1 MIDNSSLAS
10 DPKFSVFVSANAGT
24 GKTRALTHRV
34 FRLLLNGVKPDSI
47 LCVTYTKA
55 AAAEMQQ
62 RLQNTLSRW
71 AVCSES
77 ELISDLT
84 EMSEPNPSQEK
95 ILISRQLFARILDN
109 EDGPRIETI
118 HSFCQTIL
126 TRFPIEGGVPPG
138 FDLITEFESNE
149 ILQRLLL
156 ELFSSPVSHIKQKL
170 YFLAKFTDERTL
182 CQYLIQIMQKR
193 DIIEKFANDPSS
205 AWRFKEH
212 LKLQIGCK
220 SMADFSS
227 EKLSMIA
234 QIKQLPL
241 QKMADALNG
250 GGKNDKEAAS
260 KIKRWVGLLPQQ
272 AAAEFFL
279 LVDVFFSGSNPKTR
293 IGTKVVRKLNP
304 ELDGYISEAQ
314 RFILEYMQTQS
325 GAYTGELSFNL
336 LSLAAEL
343 YLSFQHQKFSRGVL
357 DFDDLIFFTN
367 RLLQKQQIHAWVRW
381 KLETAIQH
389 ILVDEAQ
396 DTSPMQWSVVSNLLS
411 EFFESEDEEPL
422 PRTFFAVGDYKQSI
436 YSFQNADP
444 NVFIAKQAEIK
455 EQADQYRKPFKQV
468 SLSKSYRSSA
478 SILSFVDKVMQDE
491 RIIGLGDT
499 YVPHGLHWTSLS
511 GSVELWP
518 VVESEKKQLKIPF
531 MPVEI
536 ERIETAEVILAEKV
550 ALHIKSLLESGSD
563 NILGRDVG
571 PNDIM
576 ILVRQRDSFLANLRA
591 ALISARISVSP
602 PDRIILQ
609 NQIEIQDLL
618 ALVDV
623 CLSPEDDLQLASI
636 LKSPLLELQED
647 DLQELAIARGKASL
661 FSRLKE
667 YEKSE
672 CSKGLACRKLIE
684 WRSRAGIQDVFSFFN
699 QILIGDRLVDA
710 FIQRLGIGVIESFN
724 GFLQEILAFEK
735 AGNLEL
741 SQFVRLFRDSQGTL
755 LRDNSV
761 AAHPQVRLL
770 TIHGSKGLEAP
781 IIYLPDMLTAKAPSD
796 TLTFSQEWIY
806 WTENSN
812 FAPSYITET
821 RNAQKEKIK
830 REDDRL
836 LYVALTRAEQ
846 SLIIAG
852 WEAPA
857 RRVIK
862 NSWYELLKDTISN
875 DPACVDIDGILKL
888 QFTPSTK
895 TKKKEEPFIK
905 QDQIAAS
912 VPDWYDQLPD
922 TCAERKGAIIRPSEW
937 QSDKQQSAPHKK
949 GQLEALER
957 GNLIHK
963 LLERLPLFPEHVQEI
978 TAIRYIKKQMP
989 KLSEEEVI
997 MLFGEVHSILHHK
1010 ECSDLFSKD
1019 SLAEA
1024 AIIGKIGE
1032 LEISGQIDRLMVTD
1046 THIKIADFKTGRP
1059 SDNPPQ
1065 TYLRQMALYM
1075 GLLKQL
1081 YPNRSFHSFLI
1092 WTQTGE
1098 IMPLLNEQLNACL
1111 DTIKGS
1117 KTFQDLNKF

>member
-1 MIDNSSLAS
+1 MDNPSLAS
-10 DPKFSVFVSANAGT
+10 DPKLSVFVSANAGT

-95 ILISRQLFARILDN
+95 ILIARQLFAQILDN

-126 TRFPIEGGVPPG
+126 SRFPIEAGVPPG
-138 FDLITEFESNE
+138 FDLITETESNE
-149 ILQRLLL
+149 ILQQHLL
-156 ELFSSPVSHIKQKL
+156 ELFATPASHIKHKL
-170 YFLAKFTDERTL
+170 RFLAKITDEKTL
-182 CQYLIQIMQKR
+182 GQYLIQILQKR
-193 DIIEKFANDPSS
+193 DIIEKFATDPSS
-205 AWRFKEH
+205 AVRFKKH
-212 LKLQIGCK
+212 LKKQIGCK

-227 EKLSMIA
+227 EKLSMMA
-234 QIKQLPL
+234 QIKQLPF

-250 GGKNDKEAAS
+250 GGKNDKEAAL
-260 KIKRWVGLLPQQ
+260 KIKRWADLLPLQ
-272 AAAEFFL
+272 AEAEFSL
-279 LVDVFFSGSNPKTR
+279 LVDVFFSDGNPKKR
-293 IGTKVVRKLNP
+293 LGNKALRELNP
-304 ELDGYISEAQ
+304 ELDGHISEAQ
-314 RFILEYMQTQS
+314 SLILEYMQVQN
-325 GAYTGELSFNL
+325 GAYTGELSFYI

-367 RLLQKQQIHAWVRW
+367 QLLQKQQIHAWVRW
-381 KLETAIQH
+381 KLETALQH

-396 DTSPMQWSVVSNLLS
+396 DTSPMQWAVISNLLS
-411 EFFESEDEEPL
+411 EFFEPEDEELL

-468 SLSKSYRSSA
+468 SLFTSYRSSA
-478 SILSFVDKVMQDE
+478 CILSFVDAVMQDE
-491 RIIGLGDT
+491 RIIGVGDK

-518 VVESEKKQLKIPF
+518 VVESQEKPLKAPF

-536 ERIETAEVILAEKV
+536 EQIETAEVILAERI
-550 ALHIKSLLESGSD
+550 ALHIKAILKSGSD
-563 NILGRDVG
+563 NILGRPVR

-576 ILVRQRDSFLANLRA
+576 ILVRKRDSFLANLRA

-618 ALVDV
+618 ALADV
-623 CLSPEDDLQLASI
+623 CLSPDDDLQLASI
-636 LKSPLLELQED
+636 LKSPLLELQEE

-667 YEKSE
+667 YEKSK
-672 CSKGLACRKLIE
+672 CSKGLACRRLVE
-684 WRSRAGIQDVFSFFN
+684 WRSRSGTQDVFCFFN
-699 QILIGDRLVDA
+699 QILIGDRLIDA
-710 FIQRLGIGVIESFN
+710 FIKRLGIGVIESFN

-741 SQFVRLFRDSQGTL
+741 SQFLRSFRDSQGIL
-755 LRDNSV
+755 KRDNT
-761 AAHPQVRLL
+761 ATAHPQVRLL

-781 IIYLPDMLTAKAPSD
+781 IIYLPDMLTAKTPSD
-796 TLTFSQEWIY
+796 SLTFSQEWVY

-812 FAPSYITET
+812 FAPSFIKEI
-821 RNAQKEKIK
+821 RNAEKEKIK

-846 SLIIAG
+846 ALIIAG
-852 WEAPA
+852 WEAPS
-857 RRVIK
+857 RRVMK
-862 NSWYELLKDTISN
+862 NSWYELLKDTISSY
-875 DPACVDIDGILKL
+875 PECIDIDGILKL
-888 QFTPSTK
+888 QFAPSTK
-895 TKKKEEPFIK
+895 TQKLDEISIAQE
-905 QDQIAAS
+905 QIITA
-912 VPDWYDQLPD
+912 VPNWYDESPEPYPKTKD
-922 TCAERKGAIIRPSEW
+922 AIIRPSEW
-937 QSDKQQSAPHKK
+937 QSDKQQIAPHKM
-949 GQLEALER
+949 GQLKALER
-957 GNLIHK
+957 GKLIHT
-963 LLERLPLFPEHVQEI
+963 LLQRLPLQHESDQA
-978 TAIRYIKKQMP
+978 TSAISYIKKQMP

-997 MLFGEVHSILHHK
+997 KLFGEVSDILHHE
-1010 ECSDLFSKD
+1010 ECKDLFSKE

-1024 AIIGKIGE
+1024 AIIGKIGK
-1032 LEISGQIDRLMVTD
+1032 LKISGQIDRLIVTD
-1046 THIKIADFKTGRP
+1046 SYIKLADFKTGRP
-1059 SDNPPQ
+1059 SASLPDA
-1065 TYLRQMALYM
+1065 YFRQMALYM
-1075 GLLKQL
+1075 GLLRQL
-1081 YPNRSFHSFLI
+1081 YPRRSFHSFLI
-1092 WTQTGE
+1092 WTQSAE
-1098 IMPLLNEQLNACL
+1098 IVPLLNEQLNAYL
-1111 DTIKGS
+1111 DNIANS
-1117 KTFQDLNKF
+1117 KIFNDEK

>member
-34 FRLLLNGVKPDSI
+34 FRLLLNGAKPDSI

-126 TRFPIEGGVPPG
+126 SRFPIEAGVPPG
-138 FDLITEFESNE
+138 FDLITESESNE
-149 ILQRLLL
+149 ILQRRML
-156 ELFSSPVSHIKQKL
+156 ELFATPESHIKKKL

-182 CQYLIQIMQKR
+182 GHYLIQILQKR
-193 DIIEKFANDPSS
+193 EIIEKFATDPSS
-205 AWRFKEH
+205 AKRFKEH
-212 LKLQIGCK
+212 LRMQIGCK

-227 EKLSMIA
+227 EKLTMMA
-234 QIKQLPL
+234 QIKQLPF

-250 GGKNDKEAAS
+250 GRKNDKEAAF
-260 KIKRWVGLLPQQ
+260 KIKRWASLLPQQ
-272 AAAEFFL
+272 AEAEFFL
-279 LVDVFFSGSNPKTR
+279 LVDVFFSGGNPKKR
-293 IGTKVVRKLNP
+293 IGTKVVRERNP
-304 ELDGYISEAQ
+304 ELEGYIFKAQ
-314 RFILEYMQTQS
+314 RLISEYMQTQN
-325 GAYTGELSFNL
+325 GAYTGELSFYI

-389 ILVDEAQ
+389 VLVDEAQ
-396 DTSPMQWSVVSNLLS
+396 DTSPMQWSVISNLLS

-444 NVFIAKQAEIK
+444 NVFVTKQSEIK
-455 EQADQYRKPFKQV
+455 EQADQYRKPFKQL

-491 RIIGLGDT
+491 RIIGVGDT
-499 YVPHGLHWTSLS
+499 YVQHGLHWDSLS

-518 VVESEKKQLKIPF
+518 VVESQEKQLKIPF
-531 MPVEI
+531 MPVEM
-536 ERIETAEVILAEKV
+536 ERIETAEVILAERI
-550 ALHIKSLLESGSD
+550 ALHIKALLESGSD
-563 NILGRDVG
+563 NILGRDVC

-591 ALISARISVSP
+591 ALISTRISVSP

-618 ALVDV
+618 ALADV
-623 CLSPEDDLQLASI
+623 CLSPDDDLQLASI

-672 CSKGLACRKLIE
+672 CIKGLACRKLIE
-684 WRSRAGIQDVFSFFN
+684 WRSRAGTQDVFSFFN
-699 QILIGDRLVDA
+699 HILIGDRSVDA
-710 FIQRLGIGVIESFN
+710 FIKRLGIGVIESFN

-741 SQFVRLFRDSQGTL
+741 SQFVRSFRDSQGTL
-755 LRDNSV
+755 LRDNS
-761 AAHPQVRLL
+761 AFAYPQVRLL

-812 FAPSYITET
+812 FAPSYITEI
-821 RNAQKEKIK
+821 RNAEKEKIK

-846 SLIIAG
+846 ALIIAG

-862 NSWYELLKDTISN
+862 NSWYQLLRDTISN

-888 QFTPSTK
+888 QFAPSTK
-895 TKKKEEPFIK
+895 TRKKEEPSIK
-905 QDQIAAS
+905 QEKIVAT
-912 VPDWYDQLPD
+912 VPNWYDEFPNNYAK
-922 TCAERKGAIIRPSEW
+922 TKGAIIRPSEW
-937 QSDKQQSAPHKK
+937 QSDEQQLAPHQKA
-949 GQLEALER
+949 QLEAIER
-957 GNLIHK
+957 GNLIHT
-963 LLERLPLFPEHVQEI
+963 LLERLPLFPESEQET
-978 TAIRYIKKQMP
+978 TATRYIKKQMP
-989 KLSEEEVI
+989 KLSQQEVT
-997 MLFGEVHSILHHK
+997 MLFGEVYAILHHK
-1010 ECSDLFSKD
+1010 ECSDLFSKE
-1019 SLAEA
+1019 SLVET
-1024 AIIGKIGE
+1024 AIIGRIGE
-1032 LEISGQIDRLMVTD
+1032 LEISGQIDRLIVTD
-1046 THIKIADFKTGRP
+1046 TYIKLADFKTGRP
-1059 SDNPPQ
+1059 SVNPPQ

-1081 YPNRSFHSFLI
+1081 YPDRSFHSFLI
-1092 WTQTGE
+1092 WTQSAE
-1098 IMPLLNEQLNACL
+1098 VMPLLNGQLNAY
-1111 DTIKGS
+1111 
-1117 KTFQDLNKF
+1117 LNKIIGLKAFNDKK

>member
-34 FRLLLNGVKPDSI
+34 FRLLLNGAKPDSI

-126 TRFPIEGGVPPG
+126 SRFPIEAGVPPG
-138 FDLITEFESNE
+138 FDLITESESNE
-149 ILQRLLL
+149 ILQRRML
-156 ELFSSPVSHIKQKL
+156 ELFATPESHIKKKL

-182 CQYLIQIMQKR
+182 GHYLIQILQKR
-193 DIIEKFANDPSS
+193 EIIEKFATDPSS
-205 AWRFKEH
+205 AKRFKEH
-212 LKLQIGCK
+212 LRMQIGCK

-227 EKLSMIA
+227 EKLTMMA
-234 QIKQLPL
+234 QIKQLPF

-250 GGKNDKEAAS
+250 GRKNDKEAAF
-260 KIKRWVGLLPQQ
+260 KIKRWASLLPQQ
-272 AAAEFFL
+272 AEAEFFL
-279 LVDVFFSGSNPKTR
+279 LVDVFFSGGNPKKR
-293 IGTKVVRKLNP
+293 IGTKVVRERNP
-304 ELDGYISEAQ
+304 ELEGYIFKAQ
-314 RFILEYMQTQS
+314 RLISEYMQTQN
-325 GAYTGELSFNL
+325 GAYTGELSFYI

-389 ILVDEAQ
+389 VLVDEAQ
-396 DTSPMQWSVVSNLLS
+396 DTSPMQWSVISNLLS

-444 NVFIAKQAEIK
+444 NVFVTKQSEIK
-455 EQADQYRKPFKQV
+455 EQADQYRKPFKQL

-491 RIIGLGDT
+491 RIIGVGDT
-499 YVPHGLHWTSLS
+499 YVQHGLHWDSLS

-518 VVESEKKQLKIPF
+518 VVESQEKQLKIPF
-531 MPVEI
+531 MPVEM
-536 ERIETAEVILAEKV
+536 ERIETAEVILAERI
-550 ALHIKSLLESGSD
+550 ALHIKALLESGSD
-563 NILGRDVG
+563 NILGRDVC

-591 ALISARISVSP
+591 ALISTRISVSP

-618 ALVDV
+618 ALADV

-672 CSKGLACRKLIE
+672 CIKGLACRKLIE
-684 WRSRAGIQDVFSFFN
+684 WRSRAGTQDVFSFFN
-699 QILIGDRLVDA
+699 HILIGDRSVDA
-710 FIQRLGIGVIESFN
+710 FIKRLGIGVIESFN

-741 SQFVRLFRDSQGTL
+741 SQFVRSFRDSQGTL
-755 LRDNSV
+755 LRDNS
-761 AAHPQVRLL
+761 AFAHPQVRLL

-812 FAPSYITET
+812 FAPSYITEI
-821 RNAQKEKIK
+821 RNAEKEKIK

-846 SLIIAG
+846 ALIIAG

-862 NSWYELLKDTISN
+862 NSWYQLLRDTISN

-888 QFTPSTK
+888 QFAPSTK
-895 TKKKEEPFIK
+895 TRKKEEPSIK
-905 QDQIAAS
+905 QEKIVAT
-912 VPDWYDQLPD
+912 VPNWYDEFPNNYAK
-922 TCAERKGAIIRPSEW
+922 TKGAIIRPSEW
-937 QSDKQQSAPHKK
+937 QSDEQQLAPHQKA
-949 GQLEALER
+949 QLEAIER
-957 GNLIHK
+957 GNLIHT
-963 LLERLPLFPEHVQEI
+963 LLERLPLFPESEQET
-978 TAIRYIKKQMP
+978 TATRYIKKQMP
-989 KLSEEEVI
+989 KLSQQEVS
-997 MLFGEVHSILHHK
+997 MLFGEVYAILHNK
-1010 ECSDLFSKD
+1010 ECSDLFSKE
-1019 SLAEA
+1019 SLVET
-1024 AIIGKIGE
+1024 AIIGRIGE
-1032 LEISGQIDRLMVTD
+1032 LEISGQIDRLIVTD
-1046 THIKIADFKTGRP
+1046 TYIKLADFKTGRP
-1059 SDNPPQ
+1059 SVNPPQ
-1065 TYLRQMALYM
+1065 TYLRQIALYM

-1081 YPNRSFHSFLI
+1081 YPDRSFHSFLI
-1092 WTQTGE
+1092 WTQSAE
-1098 IMPLLNEQLNACL
+1098 VMPLLNGQLNAY
-1111 DTIKGS
+1111 
-1117 KTFQDLNKF
+1117 LNKIIGLKAFNDKK

>member
-1 MIDNSSLAS
+1 MMDNSSLAS
-10 DPKFSVFVSANAGT
+10 DPKLSVFVSANAGT

-34 FRLLLNGVKPDSI
+34 FRLLLSGVKPDSI

-62 RLQNTLSRW
+62 RLQNKLSKW

-126 TRFPIEGGVPPG
+126 SRFPIEAGVPPG
-138 FDLITEFESNE
+138 FDLITESESNE
-149 ILQRLLL
+149 ILQQCLL
-156 ELFSSPVSHIKQKL
+156 ELFATPARHIKQKL
-170 YFLAKFTDERTL
+170 HFLAKITDERTL
-182 CQYLIQIMQKR
+182 SQYLIQILQKR
-193 DIIEKFANDPSS
+193 DIIEKFATDPAS
-205 AWRFKEH
+205 AGRFKEH
-212 LKLQIGCK
+212 LKTQIGCK

-227 EKLSMIA
+227 EKLSMMA
-234 QIKQLPL
+234 QIKQLPF
-241 QKMADALNG
+241 QKMAEALDG
-250 GGKNDKEAAS
+250 GGKNDKEAAL
-260 KIKRWVGLLPQQ
+260 KIKRWAGLLPQQ
-272 AAAEFFL
+272 AEAEFSL
-279 LVDVFFSGSNPKTR
+279 LVDVFFSGGNPKTR
-293 IGTKVVRKLNP
+293 IGTKAVRALNP
-304 ELDGYISEAQ
+304 ELEGDISEAQ
-314 RFILEYMQTQS
+314 RLILEYMQTQNA
-325 GAYTGELSFNL
+325 AYTGELSFYI

-343 YLSFQHQKFSRGVL
+343 YLSFQHHKFSRGVL

-367 RLLQKQQIHAWVRW
+367 QLLQKQQIHAWVRW

-389 ILVDEAQ
+389 VLVDEAQ
-396 DTSPMQWSVVSNLLS
+396 DTSPMQWSVISNLLS

-455 EQADQYRKPFKQV
+455 EQSDQYKKPFKQL

-478 SILSFVDKVMQDE
+478 PILSFVDAVMQDE
-491 RIIGLGDT
+491 RIIGVGDI
-499 YVPHGLHWTSLS
+499 YVPHSLHWTSLS

-518 VVESEKKQLKIPF
+518 VVESQKKPLTAPF
-531 MPVEI
+531 MPIEI
-536 ERIETAEVILAEKV
+536 ERVETAEVILAEKI
-550 ALHIKSLLESGSD
+550 ALHIKAFLQSGTD
-563 NILGRDVG
+563 NILGRAVR

-576 ILVRQRDSFLANLRA
+576 ILVRKRDSFLANLRA
-591 ALISARISVSP
+591 ALISARIPVSP
-602 PDRIILQ
+602 PDRIIPQ

-636 LKSPLLELQED
+636 LKSPLLELQEE
-647 DLQELAIARGKASL
+647 DLQELAIARGKTSL

-672 CSKGLACRKLIE
+672 CPKGLACRKLAE
-684 WRSRAGIQDVFSFFN
+684 WRSRAGTQDVFSFFN
-699 QILIGDRLVDA
+699 QLLIGDRLVDA
-710 FIQRLGIGVIESFN
+710 FIKRLGIGVIESFN

-741 SQFVRLFRDSQGTL
+741 SQFIRSFRDSQGIL
-755 LRDNSV
+755 KRDNSDT
-761 AAHPQVRLL
+761 AYPQVRLL

-781 IIYLPDMLTAKAPSD
+781 IIYLPDMLTAKTPSD
-796 TLTFSQEWIY
+796 TLTFSSEWVY

-812 FAPSYITET
+812 FSPSFIAEI
-821 RNAQKEKIK
+821 RNAEKENIK

-846 SLIIAG
+846 ALVIAG

-862 NSWYELLKDTISN
+862 NSWYELLKDILSD
-875 DPACVDIDGILKL
+875 DPACVDIDGTLTL
-888 QFTPSTK
+888 QFAPSTK
-895 TKKKEEPFIK
+895 TQK
-905 QDQIAAS
+905 QDEPSIEREQIIAD
-912 VPDWYDQLPD
+912 VPTWYDELPD
-922 TCAERKGAIIRPSEW
+922 TYVETKGAIIRPSEW
-937 QSDKQQSAPHKK
+937 LSDTQQITPHKNS
-949 GQLEALER
+949 QLKALER
-957 GNLIHK
+957 GNLIHT
-963 LLERLPLFPEHVQEI
+963 LLERLPLLHESDQA
-978 TAIRYIKKQMP
+978 TSAIRYIKKQMP
-989 KLSEEEVI
+989 NLSEAEVTA
-997 MLFGEVHSILHHK
+997 LFDEVYSVLHHK
-1010 ECSDLFSKD
+1010 DCSDLFSNK

-1024 AIIGKIGE
+1024 AIIGRIGA
-1032 LEISGQIDRLMVTD
+1032 LEISGQIDRLIVTD
-1046 THIKIADFKTGRP
+1046 SYIKLADFKTGRP
-1059 SDNPPQ
+1059 SANPPEA
-1065 TYLRQMALYM
+1065 YLRQMALYM

-1081 YPNRSFHSFLI
+1081 YPDRSFHSFLI
-1092 WTQTGE
+1092 WTQSAE
-1098 IMPLLNEQLNACL
+1098 IMPLLNEQLNAYL
-1111 DTIKGS
+1111 NTIAGANAFNNEK
-1117 KTFQDLNKF
+1117 

>member
-1 MIDNSSLAS
+1 MNNPSLAS
-10 DPKFSVFVSANAGT
+10 DPKLSVFVSANAGT

-95 ILISRQLFARILDN
+95 ILISRQLFAHILDN

-118 HSFCQTIL
+118 HSFCQKIL
-126 TRFPIEGGVPPG
+126 SRFPIEAGVPPG
-138 FDLITEFESNE
+138 FDLITESESNE
-149 ILQRLLL
+149 ILQQRLVK
-156 ELFSSPVSHIKQKL
+156 LFSTSAGHIKQKL
-170 YFLAKFTDERTL
+170 HFLAKITDERTL
-182 CQYLIQIMQKR
+182 GQYLIQILQKR
-193 DIIEKFANDPSS
+193 DIIEKFATDPSS
-205 AWRFKEH
+205 AGRFKEH
-212 LKLQIGCK
+212 LKIQIGCK
-220 SMADFSS
+220 SMDNFSA
-227 EKLSMIA
+227 EKLSMIT
-234 QIKQLPL
+234 QIKQLPF
-241 QKMADALNG
+241 QKMANALNG
-250 GGKNDKEAAS
+250 GGKNDKEAAL
-260 KIKRWVGLLPQQ
+260 KIKRWAGLLPQQ
-272 AAAEFFL
+272 AEAEFSL
-279 LVDVFFSGSNPKTR
+279 LVEVFFSGGDPKKR
-293 IGTKVVRKLNP
+293 IGTKAVRELNP

-314 RFILEYMQTQS
+314 RLILEYMQTQN
-325 GAYTGELSFNL
+325 GVYTGELSFHI

-343 YLSFQHQKFSRGVL
+343 YLSFQHQKFSHGVL

-367 RLLQKQQIHAWVRW
+367 QLLQKQQIHAWVRW

-389 ILVDEAQ
+389 VLVDEAQ
-396 DTSPMQWSVVSNLLS
+396 DTSPMQWSVISSLLS
-411 EFFESEDEEPL
+411 EFFETEDGEAL

-455 EQADQYRKPFKQV
+455 EQADQYKKPFKQV

-478 SILSFVDKVMQDE
+478 SILSFVDSVMQDE
-491 RIIGLGDT
+491 RIIGVGDT

-518 VVESEKKQLKIPF
+518 VVESRKKPPTASF
-531 MPVEI
+531 MPIEI
-536 ERIETAEVILAEKV
+536 ELIETAEVILAERI
-550 ALHIKSLLESGSD
+550 ALHIKAILESGSD
-563 NILGRDVG
+563 NILGRAVR

-576 ILVRQRDSFLANLRA
+576 ILVRKRDSFLANLRA

-618 ALVDV
+618 ALADV

-636 LKSPLLELQED
+636 LKSPLLELQEE

-672 CSKGLACRKLIE
+672 CSKGLACRKLVE

-710 FIQRLGIGVIESFN
+710 FIKRLGIGVIESFN

-741 SQFVRLFRDSQGTL
+741 SQFVRSFRDSHGIL
-755 LRDNSV
+755 KRDNS
-761 AAHPQVRLL
+761 ATTYPQVRLL

-781 IIYLPDMLTAKAPSD
+781 IIYLPDMLTAKTPSD

-812 FAPSYITET
+812 FAPPFITEI
-821 RNAQKEKIK
+821 RNAEKEKIK

-836 LYVALTRAEQ
+836 LYVALTRAKQ
-846 SLIIAG
+846 ALIIAG
-852 WEAPA
+852 WEAPS

-888 QFTPSTK
+888 QFVPSTK
-895 TKKKEEPFIK
+895 PQNLDELSIE
-905 QDQIAAS
+905 QDQIISA
-912 VPDWYDQLPD
+912 VPNWYDELPD
-922 TCAERKGAIIRPSEW
+922 TCIGTKDAIIRPSEW
-937 QSDKQQSAPHKK
+937 QSDKHQIEPHKK
-949 GQLEALER
+949 GQLKALER
-957 GNLIHK
+957 GNLIHT
-963 LLERLPLFPEHVQEI
+963 LLERLPLLHESDQEI
-978 TAIRYIKKQMP
+978 SAIRYIKKQMP
-989 KLSEEEVI
+989 KLSEEEVTT
-997 MLFGEVHSILHHK
+997 LFEEVYSILHHK
-1010 ECSDLFSKD
+1010 DCSDLFSKE
-1019 SLAEA
+1019 SLAET
-1024 AIIGKIGE
+1024 AIIGRIGE
-1032 LEISGQIDRLMVTD
+1032 LEISGQIDRLIVTD
-1046 THIKIADFKTGRP
+1046 SYIKLADFKTGQP
-1059 SDNPPQ
+1059 SASPPEA
-1065 TYLRQMALYM
+1065 YVRQMALYM
-1075 GLLKQL
+1075 GLLKQI
-1081 YPNRSFHSFLI
+1081 YTGRPFHCFLI
-1092 WTQTGE
+1092 WTQSAE
-1098 IMPLLNEQLNACL
+1098 VMPLLNDQLNAYL
-1111 DTIKGS
+1111 HNITIAEAFINEK
-1117 KTFQDLNKF
+1117 

>member
-95 ILISRQLFARILDN
+95 IQISRQLFARILDN

-126 TRFPIEGGVPPG
+126 TRFPIEAGVPPG

-149 ILQRLLL
+149 ILQRRLL
-156 ELFSSPVSHIKQKL
+156 ELFSSPASHIKQKL

-182 CQYLIQIMQKR
+182 CQYLIQILQKR
-193 DIIEKFANDPSS
+193 DIIEKFATDPSS
-205 AWRFKEH
+205 AGRFKEH
-212 LKLQIGCK
+212 LKMQIGCK

-234 QIKQLPL
+234 QIKQLPF
-241 QKMADALNG
+241 QKMADVLNG
-250 GGKNDKEAAS
+250 GGKNDKEAAL
-260 KIKRWVGLLPQQ
+260 KIKRWAGLLPQQ
-272 AAAEFFL
+272 AEAEFFL
-279 LVDVFFSGSNPKTR
+279 LVDVFFSGSNPKSR
-293 IGTKVVRKLNP
+293 IGTKVLRELYP

-314 RFILEYMQTQS
+314 RLILEYMQTQN

-389 ILVDEAQ
+389 VLVDEAQ
-396 DTSPMQWSVVSNLLS
+396 DTSPMQWSVISNLLS

-478 SILSFVDKVMQDE
+478 SILSFIDKVMQNE
-491 RIIGLGDT
+491 RIIGVGDT

-531 MPVEI
+531 MPIEM
-536 ERIETAEVILAEKV
+536 ERIETAEVILAEKI
-550 ALHIKSLLESGSD
+550 ALHIKALLESGSD
-563 NILGRDVG
+563 NILGRDVR

-667 YEKSE
+667 YEKSK

-684 WRSRAGIQDVFSFFN
+684 WRSRAGTQDVFSFFN

-710 FIQRLGIGVIESFN
+710 FIKRLGIGVIESFN

-741 SQFVRLFRDSQGTL
+741 SQFVRSFRESQGTL
-755 LRDNSV
+755 LRDNSA

-830 REDDRL
+830 KEDDRL

-846 SLIIAG
+846 ALIIAG

-905 QDQIAAS
+905 QEQIIPS

-922 TCAERKGAIIRPSEW
+922 TYAERKGAIIRPSEW
-937 QSDKQQSAPHKK
+937 QSDNQQLAPHKK
-949 GQLEALER
+949 GQLKAFER
-957 GNLIHK
+957 GKLIHK
-963 LLERLPLFPEHVQEI
+963 LLERLPLFPEYVQET

-997 MLFGEVHSILHHK
+997 MLFGEVYSILHHK

-1032 LEISGQIDRLMVTD
+1032 LEISGQIDRLIVTD

-1081 YPNRSFHSFLI
+1081 YPDRSFHSFLI
-1092 WTQTGE
+1092 WTQTAE
-1098 IMPLLNEQLNACL
+1098 IMPLLNEQLNAYL

-1117 KTFQDLNKF
+1117 KAFNN